1 MIEVIDLQILENIT
15 GEKNKG
21 NLNRVFQNLFDKIQ
35 KYLDLKPFHTKVK
48 VTFIKNKV
56 PNISKSG
63 DIFSL
68 GVNRYTQNEVL
79 IIEIK
84 ENYKKFLN
92 FIFLREIFN
101 LFVPSKVKNYEVV
114 QIVINQIIMTHL
126 AKSAFLDE
134 WRGIIR
140 ERLEDHDILSTGVSR
155 LSTFGRLEHFFNYI
169 SSNSQQNLIQ
179 FFFKYLRENTALIS
193 DRYEDFEDI
202 FFDKFTNISQAE
214 NSDEVIETIRCIT
227 EIFYKV
233 KTYTNILNYKTYFQ
247 EFKKSGELE
256 TELSQRKFIM
266 EMDWI
271 KKNSYIAPSYQ
282 LNWNTIN
289 VSVIVLFLK
298 FNLLLDK
305 GKIYKIINQLPFFMS
320 PKFSYDSF
328 ALNISGYVVIPNIYL
343 NDFKRFL
350 EKLEAFGY
358 LIKYH
363 CLLLNTHR
371 HSVNLNYLRE
381 YTKKRRIINPEHNQ
395 YSMKNEIE
403 FELEMDSN
411 YDNNELSLLDFLLFD
426 RIRYYSAIGLG
437 FERRSD
443 MIHTI
448 KSDLLNEIITERV
461 KIKDLRNIL
470 KIFQESIDLT
480 TGFIHLLEAN
490 KKFGFFYIK
499 ATLETSYTLLKLME
513 RVLNNNSNIKNYS
526 QFQNLVENQD
536 LSQQIEE
543 KILFKNFYSQNGNIK
558 EFFTIFYQSKKE
570 YNKRIK
576 NLKKFSDLVNACYNL
591 KIFNLKSIKKILQ
604 DRNVVDQ
611 IYKTKEANLKK
622 DFEKWKPYKIT
633 IQEIDNIINKFLKK
647 DPPIIQPILINTIIF
662 GEKDYLQLI
671 LTDSEEILKQMDK
684 IKKYFPRVLINSTKD
699 LESNENLLYVEIS
712 TPSLTKEE
720 KKQFFSIFYNI
731 FKENLLYG
739 KSFVWSGM
747 IDAVSK
753 KNFYDFQNKQ
763 FFYTKDLYE
772 QFFLYVQKILGH
784 SLKKHPNKMS
794 KTQEK
799 FWSKEKHIIRLIK
812 TMNYYDKKEKI
823 DLTPTN
829 LHKLVQ
835 FNLSLKENLANP
847 KKFQEIKT
855 GEFFR
860 NYVKSI
866 KCIPAF
872 QHFGFEQFFLY
883 MYPTDMDEI
892 DFKLLLSNTFQKVKY
907 PACID
912 DSNSLLIKYLM
923 PYRSPNLKY
932 IRWLTKAKKIIREY
946 VAFSVKKIYQIFQF
960 HTNLNSDGW
969 DYNLDKFKIY
979 MQNILFNPNYN
990 IILPEM
996 KIFDLEEKFTS
1007 EGFTPN
1013 SPEFESLCDIYNWHS
1028 IDLKSYLSG
1037 KTFLKEHQ
1045 ITGLL
1050 KKNLIFPYLS
1060 LKNLGFQE
1068 KIYIILP
1075 NVKKETI
1082 NTLIKVYSFFN
1093 VGYIYEI
1100 GGEFY
1105 IDGFNEEEK
1114 FERGLM
1120 IELYFPKCE
1129 IGEFEKLFELLFEY
1143 LEIKHYLLLNDLVDG
1158 KNLIK
1163 SIFGNLKFLRTYNPL
1178 KNLKWSETDK
1188 IWLNNKLFSQE
1199 LGFIYPELM
1208 FKENV
1213 KR

>member
-1 MIEVIDLQILENIT
+1 MIEVIDLQILENIA

-35 KYLDLKPFHTKVK
+35 KYLDLKPYHTKVK

-56 PNISKSG
+56 PNISKLE
-63 DIFSL
+63 DIFSI
-68 GVNRYTQNEVL
+68 GVNRDKRDEVL

-92 FIFLREIFN
+92 FILLREIFN

-126 AKSAFLDE
+126 VKSAFLND
-134 WRGIIR
+134 WRRIIR
-140 ERLEDHDILSTGVSR
+140 EKLEDYDIISTGVSR
-155 LSTFGRLEHFFNYI
+155 LSSVDRLEHFFNYI
-169 SSNSQQNLIQ
+169 SSNSQQNPIQ
-179 FFFKYLRENTALIS
+179 FFFKYLRENTALIR
-193 DRYEDFEDI
+193 DRFEDFEDI
-202 FFDKFTNISQAE
+202 FFLEFTNLSIY
-214 NSDEVIETIRCIT
+214 NDDLIETIRCII

-256 TELSQRKFIM
+256 TELSLRKFTIN
-266 EMDWI
+266 MDWV

-289 VSVIVLFLK
+289 VSIITVFLR
-298 FNLLLDK
+298 FNPLLDK
-305 GKIYKIINQLPFFMS
+305 AKIYKMINQLPFFIS

-328 ALNISGYVVIPNIYL
+328 ALNISGYIVIPNIYL
-343 NDFKRFL
+343 NDFNRFL
-350 EKLEAFGY
+350 ERLEEFGY
-358 LIKYH
+358 LIRHH
-363 CLLLNTHR
+363 CLLWSTNR

-381 YTKKRRIINPEHNQ
+381 YAKKRRIINPEHNQ
-395 YSMKNEIE
+395 YNLKNEIE
-403 FELEMDSN
+403 FELDMDSN
-411 YDNNELSLLDFLLFD
+411 YYHNELSLLDFLMFD
-426 RIRYYSAIGLG
+426 RIRFFSVNGLG
-437 FERRSD
+437 FERKRD

-448 KSDLLNEIITERV
+448 KSDLLNEIITERTQ
-461 KIKDLRNIL
+461 IKDLTFIL
-470 KIFQESIDLT
+470 KNFQESFDLT
-480 TGFIHLLEAN
+480 TEFLHFLKAN
-490 KKFGFFYIK
+490 KRYGFFYIK
-499 ATLETSYTLLKLME
+499 GTLETLYTHLKFME

-526 QFQNLVENQD
+526 QFQNFVENHD

-543 KILFKNFYSQNGNIK
+543 KILFKNIYAKNRIFK
-558 EFFTIFYQSKKE
+558 EFFTLFYQSKKE

-576 NLKKFSDLVNACYNL
+576 ALMKFSDLVKACYKL

-604 DRNVVDQ
+604 DPNVVDQ
-611 IYKTKEANLKK
+611 IYKTKESKLKK

-633 IQEIDNIINKFLKK
+633 IQEIDNIIDKFLKK
-647 DPPIIQPILINTIIF
+647 DQPLIQPLLINTIFF
-662 GEKDYLQLI
+662 GKNDYLQLI
-671 LTDSEEILKQMDK
+671 LTDSEEVLKQMEK
-684 IKKYFPRVLINSTKD
+684 IKKYFPRVLINSTKG
-699 LESNENLLYVEIS
+699 LESNENFLYVEIS
-712 TPSLTKEE
+712 TPDLNKEE

-739 KSFVWSGM
+739 KSFVWSGRLQA
-747 IDAVSK
+747 ISK

-772 QFFLYVQKILGH
+772 QFFLYVQKILGQP
-784 SLKKHPNKMS
+784 LKKLPIIAS
-794 KTQEK
+794 KIRHK
-799 FWSKEKHIIRLIK
+799 FWSKEKNINRLIK
-812 TMNYYDKKEKI
+812 TMNYHDEIEKI
-823 DLTPTN
+823 DLTQSN

-855 GEFFR
+855 GEFFK

-912 DSNSLLIKYLM
+912 ESNSLLIKYLM

-932 IRWLTKAKKIIREY
+932 IHWLTKAKKIIREY
-946 VAFSVKKIYQIFQF
+946 VAFSVKKIYQVFQF
-960 HTNLNSDGW
+960 QTNLNPDGW
-969 DYNLDKFKIY
+969 DYKLDKFKIY

-990 IILPEM
+990 IVLPEM

-1007 EGFTPN
+1007 EGFSPN
-1013 SPEFESLCDIYNWHS
+1013 SPEFESLSDIYNWHS

-1037 KTFLKEHQ
+1037 KTHVKEHH

-1068 KIYIILP
+1068 KIYAILP

-1082 NTLIKVYSFFN
+1082 NTLIKVFRFFN
-1093 VGYIYEI
+1093 VGYFYEI

-1105 IDGFNEEEK
+1105 IDGFDDDEK
-1114 FERGLM
+1114 FEYGLM
-1120 IELYFPKCE
+1120 IELHFPKCE

-1143 LEIKHYLLLNDLVDG
+1143 LEIKHYLLLNDLIDG

-1163 SIFGNLKFLRTYNPL
+1163 SIFGNLNFLKMYNPL
-1178 KNLKWSETDK
+1178 KNLKWNETDN
-1188 IWLNNKLFSQE
+1188 IWLSHNIF
-1199 LGFIYPELM
+1199 
-1208 FKENV
+1208 
-1213 KR
+1213 

>member
-21 NLNRVFQNLFDKIQ
+21 NLNRVFQNLFNKIEG
-35 KYLDLKPFHTKVK
+35 YLDLKPYHRNVK
-48 VTFIKNKV
+48 VTYIKSKA
-56 PNISKSG
+56 PNISKLE
-63 DIFSL
+63 DIFSI
-68 GVNRYTQNEVL
+68 GVNRYKQDEVL

-92 FIFLREIFN
+92 FILLREIFN
-101 LFVPSKVKNYEVV
+101 FFIPNKLRNYEQV

-126 AKSAFLDE
+126 AKSALSNE

-140 ERLEDHDILSTGVSR
+140 ERLEDNDILSTGVSR
-155 LSTFGRLEHFFNYI
+155 LSSIDRLEHFFKYT
-169 SSNSQQNLIQ
+169 SSNIQQNPIP
-179 FFFKYLRENTALIS
+179 FFFKYLKDYFALIS

-202 FFDKFTNISQAE
+202 FFDKFTNYISQAK
-214 NSDEVIETIRCIT
+214 NNDEIVETLRCII
-227 EIFYKV
+227 EIFYNV
-233 KTYTNILNYKTYFQ
+233 RTYTNILNYKTYFH
-247 EFKKSGELE
+247 ETKECGELE
-256 TELSQRKFIM
+256 TELSPRKFKIN
-266 EMDWI
+266 MDWV

-289 VSVIVLFLK
+289 VSVIVLFLR
-298 FNLLLDK
+298 FNPLLDK
-305 GKIYKIINQLPFFMS
+305 AKIYKIINQLPFFVS
-320 PKFSYDSF
+320 PKFSHDSF
-328 ALNISGYVVIPNIYL
+328 ALNVSGYVVIPNIYKK
-343 NDFKRFL
+343 DFNRFL
-350 EKLEAFGY
+350 ENLGALGY
-358 LIKYH
+358 LIIHH
-363 CLLLNTHR
+363 CLLFNTLR

-381 YTKKRRIINPEHNQ
+381 YAKKRRIINPEHNQ

-403 FELEMDSN
+403 FKLDMESN
-411 YDNNELSLLDFLLFD
+411 YDNNELSLLDFLVLD
-426 RIRYYSAIGLG
+426 RIRFYSVNGLG
-437 FERRSD
+437 FERRRD
-443 MIHTI
+443 VIHTI
-448 KSDLLNEIITERV
+448 KSDLLNEIITERA

-470 KIFQESIDLT
+470 KSFQESIDLT
-480 TGFIHLLEAN
+480 TEFMHLLEAN

-499 ATLETSYTLLKLME
+499 ATLESSYTVLKFME

-526 QFQNLVENQD
+526 QFQNFVENQD

-543 KILFKNFYSQNGNIK
+543 KILFKNICVQNGNIK
-558 EFFTIFYQSKKE
+558 EFFTLFFQSKKE
-570 YNKRIK
+570 YNKRIEA
-576 NLKKFSDLVNACYNL
+576 LKKFSDLVNACYNL
-591 KIFNLKSIKKILQ
+591 KIFDLKSIKKILR

-611 IYKTKEANLKK
+611 IYKTKEAKLKEE
-622 DFEKWKPYKIT
+622 FEKWKPYKIT
-633 IQEIDNIINKFLKK
+633 IQEIESIIDKFLKK

-662 GEKDYLQLI
+662 DENDYLQLI
-671 LTDSEEILKQMDK
+671 LTESEEVLKQMEK
-684 IKKYFPRVLINSTKD
+684 IKKYFPRVLINSTKG
-699 LESNENLLYVEIS
+699 LESNDNFLYVEIS
-712 TPSLTKEE
+712 TPDMNKEE
-720 KKQFFSIFYNI
+720 KKQFYSIFYNI

-739 KSFVWSGM
+739 KSYLWKGW
-747 IDAVSK
+747 IPAVSK

-772 QFFLYVQKILGH
+772 QFFLYVQRTLGQP
-784 SLKKHPNKMS
+784 LKKLPIIAS
-794 KTQEK
+794 KIQHK
-799 FWSKEKHIIRLIK
+799 FWSKEKNFSGLIK
-812 TMNYYDKKEKI
+812 TMNYHDEIEKV

-835 FNLSLKENLANP
+835 FNHSLKKNLVNP

-883 MYPTDMDEI
+883 MYPTDMDGI
-892 DFKLLLSNTFQKVKY
+892 DFKLLLSNTFQKLKY

-912 DSNSLLIKYLM
+912 DSNSFLIKYLM

-932 IRWLTKAKKIIREY
+932 IHWLTKTKEIIREY
-946 VAFSVKKIYQIFQF
+946 VAFSVKKIYQVFQF
-960 HTNLNSDGW
+960 QTNLNSEGW
-969 DYNLDKFKIY
+969 DYAPDKFKIY

-990 IILPEM
+990 IVLPEV

-1037 KTFLKEHQ
+1037 KSILKEHH
-1045 ITGLL
+1045 ITDLL
-1050 KKNLIFPYLS
+1050 KKNLIFPYLT

-1082 NTLIKVYSFFN
+1082 TTLLKVFSFFN
-1093 VGYIYEI
+1093 VGYLNEI
-1100 GGEFY
+1100 GGEFF
-1105 IDGFNEEEK
+1105 IDGFLDKKE
-1114 FERGLM
+1114 FEYGLM
-1120 IELYFPKCE
+1120 IELFFPKCE

-1143 LEIKHYLLLNDLVDG
+1143 LEIKHYLLLNDL
-1158 KNLIK
+1158 I
-1163 SIFGNLKFLRTYNPL
+1163 
-1178 KNLKWSETDK
+1178 
-1188 IWLNNKLFSQE
+1188 
-1199 LGFIYPELM
+1199 
-1208 FKENV
+1208 
-1213 KR
+1213 